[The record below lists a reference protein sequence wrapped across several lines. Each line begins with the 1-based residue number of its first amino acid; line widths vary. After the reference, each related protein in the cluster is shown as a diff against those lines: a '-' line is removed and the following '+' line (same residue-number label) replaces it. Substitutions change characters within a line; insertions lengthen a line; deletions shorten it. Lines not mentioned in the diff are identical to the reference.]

1 MVQGDRAGAWV
12 GASGGGAFVLPG
24 AVAGAGDEDV
34 VGGSNGELHSNVKE
48 AATAFRAGLASV
60 MCRPGAMGP
69 MPVR

>member
-1 MVQGDRAGAWV
+1 
-12 GASGGGAFVLPG
+12 
-24 AVAGAGDEDV
+24 VAGAGDEDV
-34 VGGSNGELHSNVKE
+34 VGGSNGELRSNVKE